1 MTKPTFEEL
10 VGEDGVQEWNNEV
23 SDSELSTVSV
33 LANKQLK
40 LAKELEQLEL
50 DVKAKKEE
58 LRLTA
63 EQELPDAMAAAGLN
77 EITLL
82 RKILRYR
89 LFAYCNL
96 CLRS

>member
-50 DVKAKKEE
+50 D
-58 LRLTA
+58 LSL
-63 EQELPDAMAAAGLN
+63 
-77 EITLL
+77 IH
-82 RKILRYR
+82 I
-89 LFAYCNL
+89 
-96 CLRS
+96 